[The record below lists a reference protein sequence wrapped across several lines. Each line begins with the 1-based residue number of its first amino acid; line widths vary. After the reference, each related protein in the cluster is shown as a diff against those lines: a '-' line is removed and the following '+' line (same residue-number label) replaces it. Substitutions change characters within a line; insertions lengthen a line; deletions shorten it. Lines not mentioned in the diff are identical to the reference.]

1 MIEYQQVHTSKPL
14 DETMWRAWV
23 KKNLLEERQRAVA
36 RIKVV
41 KWACIGALI
50 AAGIVSPY
58 VSTTN
63 VSAYQTVVRFVIA
76 LGATFILF
84 ESLRLRQ
91 YTFAAL
97 FGTMVLLFNPVL
109 PTFSL
114 SKNWPILLASVLPFA
129 ASLIWM
135 KERSRTIAVSTSGVR
150 LNQDWTDR
158 ASLAPK

>member
-1 MIEYQQVHTSKPL
+1 MFNMIEYQQAHTSKPL
-14 DETMWRAWV
+14 DETMWRTWL

-41 KWACIGALI
+41 KWACIGALM
-50 AAGIVSPY
+50 ATGIVSPY
-58 VSTTN
+58 VSTPN
-63 VSAYQTVVRFVIA
+63 ISAYQTVVRFVIA

-84 ESLRLRQ
+84 ESLRVRR

-97 FGTMVLLFNPVL
+97 FGAIVLLFNPVL

-114 SKNWPILLASVLPFA
+114 SGNSPILLASILPFA

-135 KERSRTIAVSTSGVR
+135 KEPRRTIAVSTSAFG
-150 LNQDWTDR
+150 
-158 ASLAPK
+158 